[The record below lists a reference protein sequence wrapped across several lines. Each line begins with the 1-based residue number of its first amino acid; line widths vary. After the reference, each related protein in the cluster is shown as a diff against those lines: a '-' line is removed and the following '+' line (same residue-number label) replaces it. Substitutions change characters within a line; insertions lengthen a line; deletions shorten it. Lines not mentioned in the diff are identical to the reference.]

1 MAKLSRMPMPPF
13 LLRLLRFALIGT
25 GAITLASG
33 IVNIIAAVRLIEPA
47 DEASLGVTRGE
58 VIGWFIGP
66 LLFGV
71 ALITLGLW
79 RWKKRDGS
87 K

>member
-1 MAKLSRMPMPPF
+1 MPIPPF
-13 LLRLLRFALIGT
+13 LLRLLRFALVAT
-25 GAITLASG
+25 GAITLTSA
-33 IVNIIAAVRLIEPA
+33 IVNIIAAVRLIEPS

-79 RWKKRDGS
+79 RRKKRDGS